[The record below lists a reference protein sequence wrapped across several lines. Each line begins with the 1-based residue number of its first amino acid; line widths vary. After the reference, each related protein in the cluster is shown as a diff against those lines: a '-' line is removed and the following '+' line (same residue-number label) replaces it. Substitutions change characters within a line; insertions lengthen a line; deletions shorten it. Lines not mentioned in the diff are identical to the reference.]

1 MVLAGNKAKQLS
13 LVNHTTNTIYHH
25 HHHRHHEESE
35 YFSNLSMCSFVFVSA
50 DFALVNSGRVLQM
63 LDHED

>member
-13 LVNHTTNTIYHH
+13 SVNHTTKIIYH

-35 YFSNLSMCSFVFVSA
+35 YFSNFSMCSFVFVSV